1 MANVGGT
8 MISAMGNKY
17 TPIGQAEVDK
27 VRNAGDINS
36 VLMTGYENNI
46 ANLSN
51 TYDHAQNQL
60 INKVR
65 ELIAQLSFKD
75 PTRNAAIQQQIQ
87 NLQRSWDPQAGT
99 FSGYDPKLN
108 PTYFPDHGA
117 SPLNHPNTGGMA
129 STMGGIAT
137 ADYLSG
143 ARLPQGNFFGS
154 VLNDDTST
162 YRSAPKGAMTLPT
175 ATKMG
180 SQARLKSGGTGGS
193 SAPQYINP
201 WWSATNP
208 YAIPERDHS
217 AGIDMSTGMGIGIDY
232 DAIKDGFYT
241 DPSGRKTFSGKPLP
255 YYQKGQFGGGIDLS
269 SEGDRTQHGDS
280 ILNWDMR
287 IGGKTLGEWTA
298 MDPKTVN
305 LADFDPDLAKLPT
318 DVQAAILGD
327 WENYLLGIAGGT
339 SQGESAILGSAGL
352 YAGPYANDIV
362 NKNATN
368 KYIADGYDIVKA
380 GKGGDPLRTHGTYS
394 WQSLEGVKYVPGIG
408 LTLPSQN
415 FRGGDTT
422 FLDKFIPAAIL
433 ALGTAGIGSGI
444 AGAAGLSGV
453 AGQAVG
459 GAIAGGVAGGINAG
473 MNDTNLLAGIG
484 RGALFGGLG
493 GAAKGAFMGDGGL
506 GSAGGGGGGGGGG
519 DLGDLGGGLSLNSS
533 GTGLQYPTF
542 DPTTQLPDTLG
553 SGVTTPDSF
562 FPTFDAETLNLPEF
576 LTSQTGYGLNPNT
589 AGTGLRPPT
598 TPGLGTMGNAQGL
611 TLDVP
616 DGTLSQA
623 GFVPSGSSLYAPT
636 NLPYDEANYISNP
649 FTANP
654 DPVVSNPGPEQSTLD
669 KLTNGYKSLPPG
681 LQSTIERLG
690 APLVTNAIETI
701 LGGGGGGDTTGLEVG
716 TTPDYNTDPGTG
728 LEPGDLSAYLPY
740 GIGWRGMK
748 GDKAKKY
755 SKRKAGATAS
765 PNFEEDRYG
774 VMKIGQKRVRAQKQ
788 STKPGRTYG

>member
-1 MANVGGT
+1 MANTSSRFSPMPEVDRRAAVGIDDQGYLLPGFSRMNT
-8 MISAMGNKY
+8 PANPYAGMTQDEARRKAVLTAMPNSSEASISAFLAD
-17 TPIGQAEVDK
+17 P
-27 VRNAGDINS
+27 S
-36 VLMTGYENNI
+36 
-46 ANLSN
+46 
-51 TYDHAQNQL
+51 HA
-60 INKVR
+60 R
-65 ELIAQLSFKD
+65 RGSHY
-75 PTRNAAIQQQIQ
+75 
-87 NLQRSWDPQAGT
+87 
-99 FSGYDPKLN
+99 SGYDVN
-108 PTYFPDHGA
+108 AVG
-117 SPLNHPNTGGMA
+117 SPLWGTAPWAMGGGEQRPAGMA

-143 ARLPQGNFFGS
+143 ARLPQGNFFGG

-175 ATKMG
+175 AEKMG
-180 SQARLKSGGTGGS
+180 SRAQLKSGASEGS
-193 SAPQYINP
+193 SAPQYTNP
-201 WWSATNP
+201 WWSAKNIYKEPQWISFASGFQTV
-208 YAIPERDHS
+208 E
-217 AGIDMSTGMGIGIDY
+217 
-232 DAIKDGFYT
+232 DGFYA

-255 YYQKGQFGGGIDLS
+255 YFAKNTFQRGINLS
-269 SEGDRTQHGDS
+269 GESSGEGTEAEGTEA
-280 ILNWDMR
+280 ILNWDMQFS
-287 IGGKTLGEWTA
+287 GKPLYEWAA
-298 MDPKTVN
+298 MDPSKV
-305 LADFDPDLAKLPT
+305 DFAALDPDLAKLPA
-318 DVQAAILGD
+318 DIQQAIRDD
-327 WENYLLGIAGGT
+327 WDNYLLGLAGGLN
-339 SQGESAILGSAGL
+339 LG
-352 YAGPYANDIV
+352 GPSGRGDLWE
-362 NKNATN
+362 
-368 KYIADGYDIVKA
+368 YIPHGYEPVTA
-380 GKGGDPLRTHGTYS
+380 GKHGDPLRTHGKYS
-394 WQSLEGVKYVPGIG
+394 WRSLEGAQYLPGIG
-408 LTLPSQN
+408 LILPSKN
-415 FRGGDTT
+415 YRAGDTT
-422 FLDKFIPAAIL
+422 FLDKLIPAAIL

-459 GAIAGGVAGGINAG
+459 GAIAGGVAGGIHAG
-473 MNDTNLLAGIG
+473 MNDTNILAGIG
-484 RGALFGGLG
+484 RGAVFGGLG

-553 SGVTTPDSF
+553 SGVTAPDSF

-589 AGTGLRPPT
+589 AGTGLRLPT

-623 GFVPSGSSLYAPT
+623 GLVPSGSSLYAPT

-669 KLTNGYKSLPPG
+669 KLTNGYRSLPPG
-681 LQSTIERLG
+681 LQSALERLG
-690 APLVTNAIETI
+690 APLVANAIETI
-701 LGGGGGGDTTGLEVG
+701 IGGGGGGGTTGLGVG

>member
-1 MANVGGT
+1 MNTPANPYAGMTQDEARRKAVRT
-8 MISAMGNKY
+8 AMPNSSEASISAFLAD
-17 TPIGQAEVDK
+17 P
-27 VRNAGDINS
+27 S
-36 VLMTGYENNI
+36 
-46 ANLSN
+46 
-51 TYDHAQNQL
+51 HA
-60 INKVR
+60 R
-65 ELIAQLSFKD
+65 RGSYY
-75 PTRNAAIQQQIQ
+75 
-87 NLQRSWDPQAGT
+87 
-99 FSGYDPKLN
+99 SGYDVN
-108 PTYFPDHGA
+108 AVG
-117 SPLNHPNTGGMA
+117 SPLWGTAPWAMGGGEQRPAGMA

-143 ARLPQGNFFGS
+143 ARLPQGNFFSS

-180 SQARLKSGGTGGS
+180 SQARLKSGASGGS
-193 SAPQYINP
+193 SAPALGTGIELSLLPKEVQDAIAKNQALYKRSTTLAP
-201 WWSATNP
+201 DRATSLGFNLSGEGDQFQGFG
-208 YAIPERDHS
+208 ANVQGGADVGNAFQQLDS
-217 AGIDMSTGMGIGIDY
+217 TFNAGRLY
-232 DAIKDGFYT
+232 DA
-241 DPSGRKTFSGKPLP
+241 
-255 YYQKGQFGGGIDLS
+255 
-269 SEGDRTQHGDS
+269 
-280 ILNWDMR
+280 NM
-287 IGGKTLGEWTA
+287 
-298 MDPKTVN
+298 
-305 LADFDPDLAKLPT
+305 
-318 DVQAAILGD
+318 
-327 WENYLLGIAGGT
+327 
-339 SQGESAILGSAGL
+339 
-352 YAGPYANDIV
+352 
-362 NKNATN
+362 NA
-368 KYIADGYDIVKA
+368 
-380 GKGGDPLRTHGTYS
+380 GDPLRGF
-394 WQSLEGVKYVPGIG
+394 VPI
-408 LTLPSQN
+408 
-415 FRGGDTT
+415 DTT
-422 FLDKFIPAAIL
+422 WDFSDKDKWLPGAQEAILNSAKWDDTAGLLVDYGVVDKFGLAPKDSFMDKLIPAAIL

-453 AGQAVG
+453 AGQAAG
-459 GAIAGGVAGGINAG
+459 GAIAGGVAGGIHAG

-493 GAAKGAFMGDGGL
+493 GAAKGAFLGDGGL

-519 DLGDLGGGLSLNSS
+519 GDLGDLGDLGGGLNLNSS

-542 DPTTQLPDTLG
+542 DTTTQLPDTLG

-576 LTSQTGYGLNPNT
+576 LTPQTGYGLNPNT

-598 TPGLGTMGNAQGL
+598 APGLGTMGNAQGL

-649 FTANP
+649 FTANS

-681 LQSTIERLG
+681 LQSTLERLG
-690 APLVTNAIETI
+690 APLVANVIETI
-701 LGGGGGGDTTGLEVG
+701 LGGGGGGDTTGLGVG

-728 LEPGDLSAYLPY
+728 LEPGDLSAFLPY

-765 PNFEEDRYG
+765 PNLEEDRYG

>member
-1 MANVGGT
+1 MANGT

-51 TYDHAQNQL
+51 TYDHAQYQL
-60 INKVR
+60 DNKVR

-108 PTYFPDHGA
+108 PT
-117 SPLNHPNTGGMA
+117 
-129 STMGGIAT
+129 

-180 SQARLKSGGTGGS
+180 SRARLKSGASEGSSAPQYINKSGTSGGS

-201 WWSATNP
+201 WWSAKNIYKEP
-208 YAIPERDHS
+208 QWISLASGFQPVE
-217 AGIDMSTGMGIGIDY
+217 
-232 DAIKDGFYT
+232 DGFYA

-255 YYQKGQFGGGIDLS
+255 YFAKNMFHPTIDLS
-269 SEGDRTQHGDS
+269 GESSGEGTEA
-280 ILNWDMR
+280 ILNWDKTFS
-287 IGGKTLGEWTA
+287 GKPLYEWAA
-298 MDPKTVN
+298 MDPSKV
-305 LADFDPDLAKLPT
+305 DFAALDPDLAKLPV
-318 DVQAAILGD
+318 DIQQAIRND
-327 WENYLLGIAGGT
+327 WDNYLLGQAGGLN
-339 SQGESAILGSAGL
+339 LGHLGGPTVRGGL
-352 YAGPYANDIV
+352 YD
-362 NKNATN
+362 
-368 KYIADGYDIVKA
+368 YIPKGYTPVTV
-380 GKGGDPLRTHGTYS
+380 GKHGDPLRTHGEYS
-394 WQSLEGVKYVPGIG
+394 WRSLEGAKYVPGIG
-408 LTLPSQN
+408 LMLPSQN
-415 FRGGDTT
+415 FRGGDDT
-422 FLDKFIPAAIL
+422 FLDKLIPAAIL

-459 GAIAGGVAGGINAG
+459 GAIAGGVAGGIHAG
-473 MNDTNLLAGIG
+473 MNDTNILAGIG
-484 RGALFGGLG
+484 RGAVFGGLG

-519 DLGDLGGGLSLNSS
+519 DLGDLGGGLKLNSS

-636 NLPYDEANYISNP
+636 NLQYDEANYISNP

-690 APLVTNAIETI
+690 APLVANAIETI
-701 LGGGGGGDTTGLEVG
+701 IGGGGGGGTTGLEVG

>member
-1 MANVGGT
+1 MNTPANPYAGMTQDEARRKAVRT
-8 MISAMGNKY
+8 AMPNSSEASISAFLAD
-17 TPIGQAEVDK
+17 P
-27 VRNAGDINS
+27 S
-36 VLMTGYENNI
+36 
-46 ANLSN
+46 
-51 TYDHAQNQL
+51 HA
-60 INKVR
+60 R
-65 ELIAQLSFKD
+65 RGSYY
-75 PTRNAAIQQQIQ
+75 
-87 NLQRSWDPQAGT
+87 
-99 FSGYDPKLN
+99 SGYDVN
-108 PTYFPDHGA
+108 AVG
-117 SPLNHPNTGGMA
+117 SPLWGTAPWAMGGGEQRPAGMA

-175 ATKMG
+175 AAKMG
-180 SQARLKSGGTGGS
+180 SQARLKSGTSGGS
-193 SAPQYINP
+193 SAAAPALGTGIELSLLPKEVQDAIAKNQALYKRSTTLAP
-201 WWSATNP
+201 DRATSLGFNLSGEGDQFQGFG
-208 YAIPERDHS
+208 ANVQGGADVGNAFQRIDS
-217 AGIDMSTGMGIGIDY
+217 TFNAGRLY
-232 DAIKDGFYT
+232 DA
-241 DPSGRKTFSGKPLP
+241 
-255 YYQKGQFGGGIDLS
+255 
-269 SEGDRTQHGDS
+269 
-280 ILNWDMR
+280 NM
-287 IGGKTLGEWTA
+287 
-298 MDPKTVN
+298 
-305 LADFDPDLAKLPT
+305 
-318 DVQAAILGD
+318 
-327 WENYLLGIAGGT
+327 
-339 SQGESAILGSAGL
+339 
-352 YAGPYANDIV
+352 
-362 NKNATN
+362 NA
-368 KYIADGYDIVKA
+368 
-380 GKGGDPLRTHGTYS
+380 GDPLRGF
-394 WQSLEGVKYVPGIG
+394 VPI
-408 LTLPSQN
+408 
-415 FRGGDTT
+415 DTT
-422 FLDKFIPAAIL
+422 WDFSDKDKWLPGAQEAILNSAKWDDNAGLLVDYGVVDKFGLAPKDSFMDKLIPAAIL

-444 AGAAGLSGV
+444 SGAAGLSGV
-453 AGQAVG
+453 AGQAAG
-459 GAIAGGVAGGINAG
+459 GAIAGGVAGGIHAG
-473 MNDTNLLAGIG
+473 MNDTNLLTGIG

-493 GAAKGAFMGDGGL
+493 GAAKGAFLGDGGL

-533 GTGLQYPTF
+533 GAGLQYPTF

-589 AGTGLRPPT
+589 AGTGLRLPT

-669 KLTNGYKSLPPG
+669 KLTNGYRSLPPG

-690 APLVTNAIETI
+690 APLVANVIETI
-701 LGGGGGGDTTGLEVG
+701 LGGGGGGDTTGLGVG

-755 SKRKAGATAS
+755 SKRKAGAAAS

>member
-1 MANVGGT
+1 MPEVDRRAAVGIDDQGYLLPGFSRMNTPANPYAGMTQDEARRKAVLT
-8 MISAMGNKY
+8 AMPNSSEASISAFL
-17 TPIGQAEVDK
+17 A
-27 VRNAGDINS
+27 
-36 VLMTGYENNI
+36 
-46 ANLSN
+46 
-51 TYDHAQNQL
+51 
-60 INKVR
+60 
-65 ELIAQLSFKD
+65 D
-75 PTRNAAIQQQIQ
+75 PSHTR
-87 NLQRSWDPQAGT
+87 RGSRY
-99 FSGYDPKLN
+99 SGYDVN
-108 PTYFPDHGA
+108 AVG
-117 SPLNHPNTGGMA
+117 SPLWGTAPWAMGGGEQRPAGMA

-143 ARLPQGNFFGS
+143 ARLPQGNFFGG

-175 ATKMG
+175 AEKMG

-193 SAPQYINP
+193 SAG
-201 WWSATNP
+201 A
-208 YAIPERDHS
+208 A
-217 AGIDMSTGMGIGIDY
+217 ALGTGLELSLLPKEVQ
-232 DAIKDGFYT
+232 DAIAKNQALYKRSIT
-241 DPSGRKTFSGKPLP
+241 DAP
-255 YYQKGQFGGGIDLS
+255 
-269 SEGDRTQHGDS
+269 DRA
-280 ILNWDMR
+280 R
-287 IGGKTLGEWTA
+287 
-298 MDPKTVN
+298 
-305 LADFDPDLAKLPT
+305 DLAL
-318 DVQAAILGD
+318 DLGN
-327 WENYLLGIAGGT
+327 WSGEGM
-339 SQGESAILGSAGL
+339 SQGIPQEGIPGYYGVGTGNGTTSDIGSTYNGLRLFELNGSPWQMADGAVDFSTKNWMPGAQEAVLGSAHWDDTAGL
-352 YAGPYANDIV
+352 MFNNDV
-362 NKNATN
+362 VS
-368 KYIADGYDIVKA
+368 KYWIPD
-380 GKGGDPLRTHGTYS
+380 DPS
-394 WQSLEGVKYVPGIG
+394 
-408 LTLPSQN
+408 
-415 FRGGDTT
+415 FM
-422 FLDKFIPAAIL
+422 DKLIPAAIL

-453 AGQAVG
+453 AGQAAG
-459 GAIAGGVAGGINAG
+459 GAIAGGLAGGINAG

-519 DLGDLGGGLSLNSS
+519 DLGDLGGGLKLNSS

-589 AGTGLRPPT
+589 AGTGLRLPT

-623 GFVPSGSSLYAPT
+623 GLVPSGSSLYAPT

-690 APLVTNAIETI
+690 APLVANAIETI
-701 LGGGGGGDTTGLEVG
+701 LGGGGGGGTTGLGVG

-755 SKRKAGATAS
+755 SKRKASATAS

>member
-1 MANVGGT
+1 

-51 TYDHAQNQL
+51 TYDHAQYQL
-60 INKVR
+60 DNKVR

-108 PTYFPDHGA
+108 PT
-117 SPLNHPNTGGMA
+117 
-129 STMGGIAT
+129 

-180 SQARLKSGGTGGS
+180 SQARLRSGTSGGS
-193 SAPQYINP
+193 SAAKSGGMDRYISPLWNVTDRP
-201 WWSATNP
+201 NEGYSIPVAQILSGTYKVPRPANGTV
-208 YAIPERDHS
+208 YA
-217 AGIDMSTGMGIGIDY
+217 
-232 DAIKDGFYT
+232 
-241 DPSGRKTFSGKPLP
+241 DPSGRKTWDGKLLP
-255 YYQKGQFGGGIDLS
+255 GEAYGVALPQFVLGGGEVADEES
-269 SEGDRTQHGDS
+269 SDNQ
-280 ILNWDMR
+280 
-287 IGGKTLGEWTA
+287 TLTRFDWGRRFGTRSLADWAGT
-298 MDPKTVN
+298 DPSKVN
-305 LADFDPDLAKLPT
+305 LADLDPDLAKLPV
-318 DVQAAILGD
+318 DIQNAIKAD
-327 WENYLLGIAGGT
+327 WNNFLLNTGAGG
-339 SQGESAILGSAGL
+339 
-352 YAGPYANDIV
+352 
-362 NKNATN
+362 NAVLQPGVAD
-368 KYIADGYDIVKA
+368 KYTP
-380 GKGGDPLRTHGTYS
+380 GDPLWVDPLHGYMPDGYTLVTHGRQDKRGGDVIKTAGGDR
-394 WQSLEGVKYVPGIG
+394 WGSLEGAQYIPGVG
-408 LTLPSQN
+408 LALPSRN
-415 FRGGDTT
+415 FVPDEDS
-422 FLDKFIPAAIL
+422 FMDKLVPAAIL

-444 AGAAGLSGV
+444 AGAAG

-459 GAIAGGVAGGINAG
+459 GAIAGGLAGGIHAK

-493 GAAKGAFMGDGGL
+493 GAAKGAFLGDGGL
-506 GSAGGGGGGGGGG
+506 GSAGGGGGGGGGGDLG

-636 NLPYDEANYISNP
+636 NLQYDEANYISNP

-690 APLVTNAIETI
+690 APLVTNIIKTI

-716 TTPDYNTDPGTG
+716 TTPGYNTDPGTG

>member
-1 MANVGGT
+1 
-8 MISAMGNKY
+8 
-17 TPIGQAEVDK
+17 
-27 VRNAGDINS
+27 
-36 VLMTGYENNI
+36 
-46 ANLSN
+46 
-51 TYDHAQNQL
+51 
-60 INKVR
+60 
-65 ELIAQLSFKD
+65 
-75 PTRNAAIQQQIQ
+75 
-87 NLQRSWDPQAGT
+87 
-99 FSGYDPKLN
+99 
-108 PTYFPDHGA
+108 
-117 SPLNHPNTGGMA
+117 
-129 STMGGIAT
+129 
-137 ADYLSG
+137 
-143 ARLPQGNFFGS
+143 
-154 VLNDDTST
+154 
-162 YRSAPKGAMTLPT
+162 MTLPT

-180 SQARLKSGGTGGS
+180 SQARLKSGTSGGS
-193 SAPQYINP
+193 SAG
-201 WWSATNP
+201 A
-208 YAIPERDHS
+208 A
-217 AGIDMSTGMGIGIDY
+217 ALGTGLELSLLPKEVQ
-232 DAIKDGFYT
+232 DAIAKNPALYK
-241 DPSGRKTFSGKPLP
+241 R
-255 YYQKGQFGGGIDLS
+255 
-269 SEGDRTQHGDS
+269 S
-280 ILNWDMR
+280 I
-287 IGGKTLGEWTA
+287 TPA
-298 MDPKTVN
+298 MDRAYGRTFNLGSEDEQTKGWGLMGPAGRIE
-305 LADFDPDLAKLPT
+305 LADAWNGQGLLDNLGWVPLDNTIDFT
-318 DVQAAILGD
+318 DRRKWRPGAQEAILGATKWVD
-327 WENYLLGIAGGT
+327 N
-339 SQGESAILGSAGL
+339 AGL
-352 YAGPYANDIV
+352 L
-362 NKNATN
+362 
-368 KYIADGYDIVKA
+368 ADY
-380 GKGGDPLRTHGTYS
+380 
-394 WQSLEGVKYVPGIG
+394 GVMDKWAVP
-408 LTLPSQN
+408 PKDS
-415 FRGGDTT
+415 FM
-422 FLDKFIPAAIL
+422 DKLVPAAIL

-459 GAIAGGVAGGINAG
+459 GAIAGGVAGGIHAG

-493 GAAKGAFMGDGGL
+493 GAAKGAFLGDGGL

-519 DLGDLGGGLSLNSS
+519 DLGDLGGGLKLNSS

-636 NLPYDEANYISNP
+636 NLQYDEANYISNP

-669 KLTNGYKSLPPG
+669 KLTNGYRSLPPG

-690 APLVTNAIETI
+690 APLVANVIETI

>member
-1 MANVGGT
+1 MANTSSRFSPMPEVDRRAAVGIDDQGYLSGARLPQGNFFGSVLNDDTSTYRSAHRYFAGTAKDVGGT

-129 STMGGIAT
+129 STMGGIPT

-180 SQARLKSGGTGGS
+180 SQARLKSGTSGGS
-193 SAPQYINP
+193 SAG
-201 WWSATNP
+201 
-208 YAIPERDHS
+208 
-217 AGIDMSTGMGIGIDY
+217 AGALGTGIELSLLPKEVQ
-232 DAIKDGFYT
+232 DAIAKNPALYK
-241 DPSGRKTFSGKPLP
+241 R
-255 YYQKGQFGGGIDLS
+255 
-269 SEGDRTQHGDS
+269 S
-280 ILNWDMR
+280 I
-287 IGGKTLGEWTA
+287 TPA
-298 MDPKTVN
+298 MDRAHGRTFNLGSEDEQTKGWGLMGPADPDTLKGSTRIE
-305 LADFDPDLAKLPT
+305 LADAWNGQGLLDNLGWVPLDNTINFADRRKWRPGA
-318 DVQAAILGD
+318 QEAILGATKWD
-327 WENYLLGIAGGT
+327 DR
-339 SQGESAILGSAGL
+339 AGL
-352 YAGPYANDIV
+352 L
-362 NKNATN
+362 
-368 KYIADGYDIVKA
+368 ADY
-380 GKGGDPLRTHGTYS
+380 
-394 WQSLEGVKYVPGIG
+394 GVMDKWAVP
-408 LTLPSQN
+408 PKDS
-415 FRGGDTT
+415 FM
-422 FLDKFIPAAIL
+422 DKLVPAAIL

-493 GAAKGAFMGDGGL
+493 GAAKGAFMGNGGL

-519 DLGDLGGGLSLNSS
+519 DLGDLGGGLKLNSS

-623 GFVPSGSSLYAPT
+623 GLVPSGSSLYAPT

-654 DPVVSNPGPEQSTLD
+654 DPVVPNPGPEQSTLD

-690 APLVTNAIETI
+690 APLVANAIETI
-701 LGGGGGGDTTGLEVG
+701 LGGGGGGDTTGLGVG